1 MKENRIAKALFL
13 ALGLVILTVPALA
26 QTAAPFPSGRQ
37 ISLYV
42 GTNPGGMND
51 TLMRIVSRHI
61 GKYLPGNPAVVAKNM
76 PGAGGRKLAT
86 YLYTQAQRDGTE
98 FGVFQR
104 AISTDPLLMDPTLPF
119 EMPKFTWIGTP
130 SSTTDIC
137 AVWHEAPVKNIAD
150 IRQTELILA
159 GSGGERAQMNLLI
172 NLLGGKVRAIVGFPG
187 GPAMNLAME
196 WGEVHGRCAL
206 SWEATKT
213 SYADW
218 LKENKIKPIVQ
229 FALKKNA
236 DLPNVPLITDFAR
249 SDEDRKALEII
260 LSPQSVGF
268 PFVAPPGVLPE
279 VKTILREAFTK
290 SLKDPAVIAEA
301 AKIGFEFNEGKGADL
316 EKLMADVYSNP
327 PAVVD
332 RAKALIAGK

>member
-1 MKENRIAKALFL
+1 MI
-13 ALGLVILTVPALA
+13 ALA
-26 QTAAPFPSGRQ
+26 APASAQTVAPYPAGHQ

-42 GTNPGGMND
+42 GTDPGGMND

-61 GKYLPGNPAVVAKNM
+61 GKYLPGNPQVVAKNM

-86 YLYTQAQRDGTE
+86 YLFTQAQRDGTE

-137 AVWHEAPVKNIAD
+137 AVWHDAPIKKIED
-150 IRQTELILA
+150 IQQTELILA
-159 GSGGERAQMNLLI
+159 GSGGETAQMNLLI

-196 WGEVHGRCAL
+196 RGEVHGRCAL

-236 DLPNVPLITDFAR
+236 DLPNVPLITDFAKT
-249 SDEDRKALEII
+249 DDDRKALEII
-260 LSPQSVGF
+260 LAPQSVGF

-279 VKTILREAFTK
+279 VKTMLREAFTK
-290 SLKDPAVIAEA
+290 SLKDPAAIAEA
-301 AKIGFEFNEGKGADL
+301 AKIGFEFNEGTGADL
-316 EKLMADVYSNP
+316 EKLMANVYANP
-327 PAVVD
+327 PTVVG